1 MEGESQ
7 RHRFERCQ
15 KEVEEHPDRAS
26 AHHNLALAYTVA
38 GRVKQAEASYLK
50 ALEID
55 PTLVQAWVN
64 LGGVRLMR
72 WEFQGCL
79 EANQEA
85 VKLRDDLPI
94 VHYNMGQAYLYLN
107 DPENLVACC
116 LRVLELDREHATAHY
131 HAAVGYM
138 ALSNVGAAERH
149 LGRAIELGHRP
160 TQDFV
165 KAMEK
170 AQLKKFKKQNEQN
183 VTLIEISGAETP
195 DNTKED

>member
-1 MEGESQ
+1 MENESQ
-7 RHRFERCQ
+7 RHRLERCQ
-15 KEVEEHPDRAS
+15 QDVEEHPERAS
-26 AHHNLALAYTVA
+26 THYNLGLAYTVS
-38 GRVKQAEASYLK
+38 GRVKQAEATYLK

-55 PTLVQAWVN
+55 PTLFQAWVN

-85 VKLRDDLPI
+85 AKLRDDLPI

-107 DPENLVACC
+107 DPENLVHCNE
-116 LRVLELDREHATAHY
+116 RVIELNRDHGAAHY
-131 HAAVGYM
+131 HAAVGRL
-138 ALSNVGAAERH
+138 ALGNLGAAERY
-149 LGRAIELGHRP
+149 LGRAIELGHQP
-160 TQDFV
+160 TQDFM
-165 KAMEK
+165 KAVEK
-170 AQLKKFKKQNEQN
+170 AQRKKATQQN

>member
-7 RHRFERCQ
+7 RHRLERCRQ
-15 KEVEEHPDRAS
+15 EIEEHPERAS
-26 AHHNLALAYTVA
+26 GHYNLGLAYTVS
-38 GRVKQAEASYLK
+38 GRVKQAEEAYLK
-50 ALEID
+50 ALELD

-79 EANQEA
+79 EANRRAAEI
-85 VKLRDDLPI
+85 RDDLPI

-107 DPENLVACC
+107 DPEQLVHCNE
-116 LRVLELDREHATAHY
+116 RVLELDRDHAAAHY
-131 HAAVGYM
+131 YTAVGYL
-138 ALSNVGAAERH
+138 ALDNMGAAERH

-170 AQLKKFKKQNEQN
+170 AQLKKQREKN
-183 VTLIEISGAETP
+183 VTLIEISGAEAP

>member
-7 RHRFERCQ
+7 RHRFERCLQ
-15 KEVEEHPDRAS
+15 EVEEHPDRAS
-26 AHHNLALAYTVA
+26 AHYNLALAYTVA

-50 ALEID
+50 ALELD

-79 EANQEA
+79 DANLEAS
-85 VKLRDDLPI
+85 KLRNDLPI

-107 DPENLVACC
+107 DPENLVECC
-116 LRVLELDREHATAHY
+116 QRVIELDRDHAAAHY

-138 ALSNVGAAERH
+138 ALKNIGASERH
-149 LGRAIELGHRP
+149 LARAIELGHRP

-170 AQLKKFKKQNEQN
+170 AHIRKQKEQD